1 MRGLAVLL
9 VLLSAGL
16 AGAVEPSE
24 RLADPALEARARTVS
39 QSLRCVVCQNESI
52 DESHADIAR
61 DLRLLL
67 RERIAAGASDD
78 AARQYIVAR
87 YGAFVLLRP
96 PVMAATWVLWFGA
109 PAALLLALIGL
120 LVARRRR
127 RPAAPPPPLTAPE
140 QARLRAL
147 LDKAE

>member
-1 MRGLAVLL
+1 MRRLAVLM
-9 VLLSAGL
+9 LLWAGL

-24 RLADPALEARARTVS
+24 RLADPALEARARAVS

-52 DESHADIAR
+52 DESNADIAH
-61 DLRLLL
+61 DLRRLL
-67 RERIAAGASDD
+67 RERIAAGDSDD
-78 AARQYIVAR
+78 TARQFIVAR

-120 LVARRRR
+120 LVARRR
-127 RPAAPPPPLTAPE
+127 PAPPPPPLTVPE

-147 LDKAE
+147 LDKSE